1 MFKQI
6 VYVSIACMMLLSCN
20 HTEEQK
26 DTVAKKDSLATPAK
40 GSQCDAYLAQ
50 AKASDLI
57 LMRALVLDKT
67 VASKA
72 IADFNTYASN
82 CKNDSLAPVFLFKA
96 GQVAHAIGNFTQ
108 AQAMLNKCLNEYS
121 DFKNRGAVLFLLAQ
135 IYDDPKMLNNEE
147 EAKKLYEQI
156 IKEYPKTPYAADSR
170 SAIQNL
176 GKTDEQLVQEFLKK
190 NK

>member
-1 MFKQI
+1 M
-6 VYVSIACMMLLSCN
+6 VLSSCN
-20 HTEEQK
+20 STPTSDEKNNTTLKK
-26 DTVAKKDSLATPAK
+26 DTVASSGTDCEK
-40 GSQCDAYLAQ
+40 YYAQ
-50 AKASDLI
+50 AKASDVI
-57 LMRALVLDKT
+57 LTRALVLDKT

-156 IKEYPKTPYAADSR
+156 MKEYPKTSYAIDSK

-176 GKTDEQLVQEFLKK
+176 GKSDEQLVQEFLKK